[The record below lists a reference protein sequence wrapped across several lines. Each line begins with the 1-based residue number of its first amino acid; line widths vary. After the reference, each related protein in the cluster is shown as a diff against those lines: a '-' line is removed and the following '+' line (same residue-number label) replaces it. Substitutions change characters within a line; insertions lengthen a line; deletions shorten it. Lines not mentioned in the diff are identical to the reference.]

1 MSADTLTTTS
11 RAFYERA
18 KSKLTI
24 SIIISGV
31 ALLMLGFTSGAGGQ
45 AQAASD
51 ANGDDKVNDA
61 LSAGYGFGA
70 FCFILAF
77 FLFLAAAIYVSPLFC
92 GSPNE
97 KKMIR
102 APQEID
108 TNYAAYSDGAKAS
121 APPV

>member
-1 MSADTLTTTS
+1 M
-11 RAFYERA
+11 
-18 KSKLTI
+18 
-24 SIIISGV
+24 
-31 ALLMLGFTSGAGGQ
+31 ALLMLGFTSSAGGQ
-45 AQAASD
+45 AQAATDS
-51 ANGDDKVNDA
+51 NGDDEVNKA

-77 FLFLAAAIYVSPLFC
+77 FLFLAAAVYVSPLFC

-108 TNYAAYSDGAKAS
+108 TSK
-121 APPV
+121 